1 VFVHQHH
8 LHPQHPG
15 FVGEHVSDNAAGHLM
30 QALVGGRPMVGVRPF
45 ANSTDV
51 ANDDRLHP
59 LLVQGGDKVGGEL
72 VQRIFQLIR

>member
-1 VFVHQHH
+1 
-8 LHPQHPG
+8 
-15 FVGEHVSDNAAGHLM
+15 M
-30 QALVGGRPMVGVRPF
+30 QALVGGMPMVGVRPF

-72 VQRIFQLIR
+72 VQRIFQLIRYFLQTSLFRLDTPASAL